1 MLRFVGIILLILPF
15 SVAAESVY
23 VTDQLT
29 VGIFSGPNEQP
40 PELKRAN
47 SGDLLE
53 VIERAEGAVK
63 VRDAAGVEG
72 WLNVNLVSS
81 AKPVRA
87 QLGAARAEV
96 DRLQLVLTATK
107 AQLQSLNV
115 RLKEAQ
121 DGLSDEKNRALD
133 LTSQLS
139 EAAVATELVNKEKI
153 AAQEAPTQTPFISAD
168 IAYGMWILISIA
180 MLVGGF
186 ITGYSWVREKYRRKL
201 GGMYLRL

>member
-29 VGIFSGPNEQP
+29 IGIFSGPNEQP

-53 VIERAEGAVK
+53 VVERAEGAVK
-63 VRDAAGVEG
+63 VRDAAGIEG
-72 WLNVNLVSS
+72 WVSVNLVSS

-96 DRLQLVLTATK
+96 DRLELALTATK

-121 DGLSDEKNRALD
+121 DGLSEEKNRALD
-133 LTSQLS
+133 LTSQLT
-139 EAAVATELVNKEKI
+139 EATVATEVANKEKI
-153 AAQEAPTQTPFISAD
+153 KALETPSQTPFISAD
-168 IAYGMWILISIA
+168 IAYGMWILISFA
-180 MLVGGF
+180 MLVGG
-186 ITGYSWVREKYRRKL
+186 IIIGYSWIREKYRRKL

>member
-15 SVAAESVY
+15 SVTAESVY

-40 PELKRAN
+40 PELKRVN
-47 SGDLLE
+47 SGDMLE

-63 VRDAAGVEG
+63 VRDASGTEG
-72 WLNVNLVSS
+72 WLSVNLVSS

-96 DRLQLVLTATK
+96 DRLQLALTATK
-107 AQLQSLNV
+107 AQLQSLNL

-121 DGLSDEKNRALD
+121 DGLSEEKNRALD
-133 LTSQLS
+133 LTGQLS
-139 EAAVATELVNKEKI
+139 KATVATELANKQKI
-153 AAQEAPTQTPFISAD
+153 AAQEVPTQTPFISAD
-168 IAYGMWILISIA
+168 IAYGMWILISFA

-186 ITGYSWVREKYRRKL
+186 IVGYSWVREKYRRKL

>member
-29 VGIFSGPNEQP
+29 IGIFSGPNEQP

-53 VIERAEGAVK
+53 VVERAEGAVK
-63 VRDAAGVEG
+63 VRDAAGIEG
-72 WLNVNLVSS
+72 WVSVNLVSS

-87 QLGAARAEV
+87 QLGATRAEV
-96 DRLQLVLTATK
+96 DRLQLALTATK

-121 DGLSDEKNRALD
+121 NGLSEEKNRALD
-133 LTSQLS
+133 LTSQLT
-139 EAAVATELVNKEKI
+139 EATVATELANKEKI
-153 AAQEAPTQTPFISAD
+153 AAQNTPSQTSFISAD
-168 IAYGMWILISIA
+168 IAYGMWILISFA

-186 ITGYSWVREKYRRKL
+186 IIGYSWVREKYRRKL
-201 GGMYLRL
+201 GGMNLRL

>member
-1 MLRFVGIILLILPF
+1 MLRVAGLFLLFLPF
-15 SVAAESVY
+15 SVVAESVY

-29 VGIFSGPNEQP
+29 VGIFSGPNKQL

-53 VIERAEGAVK
+53 VIGRAEGAVK
-63 VRDAAGVEG
+63 VRDAAGIEG
-72 WLNVNLVSS
+72 WVSVNLVSS

-87 QLGAARAEV
+87 QLGAVRAEV
-96 DRLQLVLTATK
+96 DRLQLALTATK
-107 AQLQSLNV
+107 AQLQSVNT

-121 DGLSDEKNRALD
+121 DGLSEEKNRALN

-139 EAAVATELVNKEKI
+139 EATEATELANKEKT
-153 AAQEAPTQTPFISAD
+153 EAKKASSQTPFISAD
-168 IAYGMWILISIA
+168 IAYGMWILISLA

-201 GGMYLRL
+201 GGMNLRL

>member
-15 SVAAESVY
+15 SIAAESVY

-29 VGIFSGPNEQP
+29 VGIFSGPNKQP

-63 VRDAAGVEG
+63 VRDAAGIEG

-96 DRLQLVLTATK
+96 DRLQLALTATK

-121 DGLSDEKNRALD
+121 DGLSEEKNRASD

-139 EAAVATELVNKEKI
+139 EATVATELANKEKI
-153 AAQEAPTQTPFISAD
+153 EAQKKPDQTPFISAD
-168 IAYGMWILISIA
+168 IAYGIWILISFA

-186 ITGYSWVREKYRRKL
+186 IVGYSWVREKYRRKL